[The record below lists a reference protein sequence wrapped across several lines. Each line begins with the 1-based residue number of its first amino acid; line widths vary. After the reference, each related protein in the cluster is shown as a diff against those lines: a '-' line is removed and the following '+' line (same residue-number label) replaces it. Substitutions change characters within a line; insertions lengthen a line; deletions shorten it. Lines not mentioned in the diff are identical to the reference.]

1 MICKCCKV
9 KMFFRQP
16 AGQGTIEIVCPKCN
30 KRIGGKVR
38 VKCLLQD
45 VKLKDVEIE
54 V

>member
-1 MICKCCKV
+1 
-9 KMFFRQP
+9 MFFRQP
-16 AGQGTIEIVCPKCN
+16 AGSGTIEIVCPKC
-30 KRIGGKVR
+30 KRRISGKVK